1 MYNDMYATPSPI
13 VFSAIDNNSGLL
25 NIKTKANVDLQQT
38 VQQVEKIIKENNPNY
53 PFEYRFLDETFNNRF
68 SSELFIQ
75 KLASIFAIISI
86 IISCL
91 GLFGLAAYS
100 AEQRAR
106 EVSIRKVL
114 GASVRNLIAM
124 LNREFMLLV
133 GISCL
138 IAFPIAWWFMRDW
151 LSDYNYRIA
160 IGWSV
165 FALAGG
171 LALVIALLTITSQ
184 AWRAATSNPTKKL
197 RNE

>member
-1 MYNDMYATPSPI
+1 
-13 VFSAIDNNSGLL
+13 
-25 NIKTKANVDLQQT
+25 
-38 VQQVEKIIKENNPNY
+38 
-53 PFEYRFLDETFNNRF
+53 
-68 SSELFIQ
+68 
-75 KLASIFAIISI
+75 
-86 IISCL
+86 
-91 GLFGLAAYS
+91 
-100 AEQRAR
+100 
-106 EVSIRKVL
+106 
-114 GASVRNLIAM
+114 M